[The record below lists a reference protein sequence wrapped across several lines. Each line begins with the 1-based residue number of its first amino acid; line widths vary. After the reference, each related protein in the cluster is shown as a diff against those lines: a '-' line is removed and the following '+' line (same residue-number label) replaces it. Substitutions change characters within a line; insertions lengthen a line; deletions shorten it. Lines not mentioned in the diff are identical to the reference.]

1 MGLDEERARFAGI
14 SRLACYCI
22 NATPRIRVVKPL
34 NPSRE
39 GVSLV
44 RTCAIRCPAKRL
56 LVFLVFLLASFF
68 LVESLDSI
76 RSCLCVLGLDRSFS
90 LLGKSFS

>member
-56 LVFLVFLLASFF
+56 LVFPVFLLASFF

-76 RSCLCVLGLDRSFS
+76 RS
-90 LLGKSFS
+90 